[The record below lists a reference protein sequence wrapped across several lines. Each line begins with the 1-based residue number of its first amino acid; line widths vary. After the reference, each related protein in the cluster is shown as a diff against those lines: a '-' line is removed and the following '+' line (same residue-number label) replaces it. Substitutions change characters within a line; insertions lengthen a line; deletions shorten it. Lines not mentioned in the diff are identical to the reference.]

1 MPQVHLD
8 TIPIWDA
15 YKLDTECPL
24 CALEDACEK
33 QFLDIALGGAMM
45 EPDTRIATNESGFCS
60 RHFEQLFG
68 AQNKLS
74 LALMTHTHLKDVM
87 AGLSKESA
95 ALLKALDAEQKRNP
109 VARAASGV
117 TKASPFHKQLVA
129 SADYVEGRMHS
140 CFICERIDNTMDR
153 YIETVCYL
161 YKKDEAFR
169 KAFAESKGLC
179 LKHYPMLLRGA
190 GKHLSGQT
198 QLDFV
203 RTLIELEQ
211 KNLERTEHDL
221 EWFTLK
227 FDYRNQDK
235 PWGNSKDA
243 VERTINKLKG
253 RAIDAER
260 E

>member
-45 EPDTRIATNESGFCS
+45 EPDTRIATNERGFCS

-95 ALLKALDAEQKRNP
+95 ALLKALDAEQKR
-109 VARAASGV
+109 A
-117 TKASPFHKQLVA
+117 
-129 SADYVEGRMHS
+129 
-140 CFICERIDNTMDR
+140 
-153 YIETVCYL
+153 
-161 YKKDEAFR
+161 
-169 KAFAESKGLC
+169 
-179 LKHYPMLLRGA
+179 
-190 GKHLSGQT
+190 
-198 QLDFV
+198 
-203 RTLIELEQ
+203 
-211 KNLERTEHDL
+211 
-221 EWFTLK
+221 
-227 FDYRNQDK
+227 
-235 PWGNSKDA
+235 
-243 VERTINKLKG
+243 
-253 RAIDAER
+253 
-260 E
+260 